1 MSMSASDGWRK
12 EVGRESRPLGGHQRA
27 TRETIQPSLW
37 DRLVNDL
44 PGLGSEIKDLRQ
56 ILQSEIDAER
66 LDAMV
71 AGGRRAHRVSNG
83 SQHRAEK
90 EHPSSLFP
98 WNVVAWNWTVAA
110 WSFRAM
116 CFREAVR
123 RDIEA
128 LFNVQRFESSLLL
141 TDAEAELVGEN
152 PPSLEDFPQVRRSVV
167 NYGVPPF
174 SGRSSRDFDREEL
187 AKEITQ
193 VLAAFEPRLKEG
205 ATKVTVSLGDKSI
218 GLRIDID
225 ALLLTTPAPE
235 RLRIRTILDLDNGS
249 ARTELKDT

>member
-71 AGGRRAHRVSNG
+71 AGGVGQIESATDLSIEHKKNIHRLFSLERRRMELDSRGVVVS
-83 SQHRAEK
+83 SDV
-90 EHPSSLFP
+90 L
-98 WNVVAWNWTVAA
+98 
-110 WSFRAM
+110 
-116 CFREAVR
+116 REAVR

>member
-1 MSMSASDGWRK
+1 MSASDGWRK

-71 AGGRRAHRVSNG
+71 AGGVGHIESATDLSIQQKKNIHRLFSLERRRLELDSRGVVVS
-83 SQHRAEK
+83 SDV
-90 EHPSSLFP
+90 L
-98 WNVVAWNWTVAA
+98 
-110 WSFRAM
+110 
-116 CFREAVR
+116 REAVR

>member
-71 AGGRRAHRVSNG
+71 AGGVGHIESATDLSIEQKKNIHRLFSLERRRLELDSRGVVVS
-83 SQHRAEK
+83 SDV
-90 EHPSSLFP
+90 L
-98 WNVVAWNWTVAA
+98 
-110 WSFRAM
+110 
-116 CFREAVR
+116 REAVR

-193 VLAAFEPRLKEG
+193 VLAAFEPRLKGG

>member
-12 EVGRESRPLGGHQRA
+12 EVGRELRPLGGHQRA

-56 ILQSEIDAER
+56 MLQSEIDAER

-71 AGGRRAHRVSNG
+71 AGGVGQIESATDLSFEQKKNIHRLLSLERRRLELESRGVVVS
-83 SQHRAEK
+83 SDV
-90 EHPSSLFP
+90 L
-98 WNVVAWNWTVAA
+98 
-110 WSFRAM
+110 
-116 CFREAVR
+116 REAVR

-128 LFNVQRFESSLLL
+128 LFNVQRFESSPLL
-141 TDAEAELVGEN
+141 TDAEADLVGEN
-152 PPSLEDFPQVRRSVV
+152 PPSLEDFPLVRRSVV

-187 AKEITQ
+187 AKEIAQ

>member
-1 MSMSASDGWRK
+1 MSASDGWRK

-71 AGGRRAHRVSNG
+71 AGGVGHIESATDLSIEQKKNIHRLFSLERRRLELDSRGVVVS
-83 SQHRAEK
+83 SDV
-90 EHPSSLFP
+90 L
-98 WNVVAWNWTVAA
+98 
-110 WSFRAM
+110 
-116 CFREAVR
+116 REAVR

>member
-1 MSMSASDGWRK
+1 MSASDGWRR

-56 ILQSEIDAER
+56 MLQSEINAER

-71 AGGRRAHRVSNG
+71 AGGVGQIEAATDLSIEQKKNIHRLLSLERRRMELESRGVVVS
-83 SQHRAEK
+83 SDV
-90 EHPSSLFP
+90 L
-98 WNVVAWNWTVAA
+98 
-110 WSFRAM
+110 
-116 CFREAVR
+116 REAVR

-128 LFNVQRFESSLLL
+128 LFNVQRFESSPLL
-141 TDAEAELVGEN
+141 TDAEAELADDN
-152 PPSLEDFPQVRRSVV
+152 PPSLEDFPLVRRSVV

-187 AKEITQ
+187 AKEIAQ

-218 GLRIDID
+218 GLRVDID

>member
-1 MSMSASDGWRK
+1 MSMSANDGWRK
-12 EVGRESRPLGGHQRA
+12 GIGKETRPLGGQQRA

-44 PGLGSEIKDLRQ
+44 PGLGSEIKELRQ
-56 ILQSEIDAER
+56 MLESDIEAER
-66 LDAMV
+66 LDTMV
-71 AGGRRAHRVSNG
+71 AGGAAAIEPATDLSIEQKKHIHRLLSLERRRTELESRGVVVSTDV
-83 SQHRAEK
+83 
-90 EHPSSLFP
+90 L
-98 WNVVAWNWTVAA
+98 
-110 WSFRAM
+110 
-116 CFREAVR
+116 REAVR

-128 LFNVQRFESSLLL
+128 LFNVQRFESSPLL
-141 TDAEAELVGEN
+141 TDAEADQAEDN
-152 PPSLEDFPQVRRSVV
+152 PPSLEDFPLVRRSVV

-187 AKEITQ
+187 AREIAR
-193 VLAAFEPRLKEG
+193 VLAAFEPRLKESS
-205 ATKVTVSLGDKSI
+205 TKVTVSLGDKSV

-249 ARTELKDT
+249 ARTELKDA

>member
-71 AGGRRAHRVSNG
+71 AGGVGHIESATDLSIEQKKNIHRLFSLERRRLELDSRGVVVS
-83 SQHRAEK
+83 SDV
-90 EHPSSLFP
+90 L
-98 WNVVAWNWTVAA
+98 
-110 WSFRAM
+110 
-116 CFREAVR
+116 REAVR

>member
-1 MSMSASDGWRK
+1 MSMSASDGWRR

-56 ILQSEIDAER
+56 MLQSEINAER

-71 AGGRRAHRVSNG
+71 AGGVGQIEAATDLSIEQKKNIHRLLSLERRRMELESRGVVVS
-83 SQHRAEK
+83 SDV
-90 EHPSSLFP
+90 L
-98 WNVVAWNWTVAA
+98 
-110 WSFRAM
+110 
-116 CFREAVR
+116 REAVR

-128 LFNVQRFESSLLL
+128 LFNVQRFESSPLL
-141 TDAEAELVGEN
+141 TDAEAELADDN
-152 PPSLEDFPQVRRSVV
+152 PPSLEDFPLVRRSVV

-187 AKEITQ
+187 AKEIAQ

-218 GLRIDID
+218 GLRVDID

>member
-1 MSMSASDGWRK
+1 MSASDGWRK

-71 AGGRRAHRVSNG
+71 AGGVGHIESATDLSIEQKKNIHRLLSLERRRMELDSRGVVVS
-83 SQHRAEK
+83 SDV
-90 EHPSSLFP
+90 L
-98 WNVVAWNWTVAA
+98 
-110 WSFRAM
+110 
-116 CFREAVR
+116 REAVR

>member
-1 MSMSASDGWRK
+1 MSASDGWRK

-71 AGGRRAHRVSNG
+71 AGGVGQIESATDLSIEHKKNIHRLFSLERRRMELDSRGVVVS
-83 SQHRAEK
+83 SDV
-90 EHPSSLFP
+90 L
-98 WNVVAWNWTVAA
+98 
-110 WSFRAM
+110 
-116 CFREAVR
+116 REAVR

>member
-1 MSMSASDGWRK
+1 MSASDGWRK

-56 ILQSEIDAER
+56 ILESEIDAER
-66 LDAMV
+66 LDAIV
-71 AGGRRAHRVSNG
+71 AGGIGHIESATDLSIEQKKNIHRLFSLERRRLELDSRGVVVS
-83 SQHRAEK
+83 SDV
-90 EHPSSLFP
+90 L
-98 WNVVAWNWTVAA
+98 
-110 WSFRAM
+110 
-116 CFREAVR
+116 REAVR

>member
-1 MSMSASDGWRK
+1 MSASDGWRK

-71 AGGRRAHRVSNG
+71 AGGVGHIESATDLSIEQKKNIHRLFSLERRRMELDSRGVVVS
-83 SQHRAEK
+83 SDV
-90 EHPSSLFP
+90 L
-98 WNVVAWNWTVAA
+98 
-110 WSFRAM
+110 
-116 CFREAVR
+116 REAVR

>member
-71 AGGRRAHRVSNG
+71 AGGVGHIESATDLSIEQKKNIHRLLSLERRRMELDSRGVVVS
-83 SQHRAEK
+83 SDV
-90 EHPSSLFP
+90 L
-98 WNVVAWNWTVAA
+98 
-110 WSFRAM
+110 
-116 CFREAVR
+116 REAVR

>member
-71 AGGRRAHRVSNG
+71 AGGVGHIESATDLSIEQKKNIHRLFSLERRRMELDSRGVVVS
-83 SQHRAEK
+83 SDV
-90 EHPSSLFP
+90 L
-98 WNVVAWNWTVAA
+98 
-110 WSFRAM
+110 
-116 CFREAVR
+116 REAVR

>member
-1 MSMSASDGWRK
+1 MSASDGWRK

-71 AGGRRAHRVSNG
+71 AGGVGHIESATDLSIEQKKNIHRLFSLERRRLELDSRGVVVS
-83 SQHRAEK
+83 SDV
-90 EHPSSLFP
+90 L
-98 WNVVAWNWTVAA
+98 
-110 WSFRAM
+110 
-116 CFREAVR
+116 REAVR

-193 VLAAFEPRLKEG
+193 VLAAFEPRLKGG

>member
-1 MSMSASDGWRK
+1 MSASDGWRK

-71 AGGRRAHRVSNG
+71 AGGVGHIESATDLSIQQKKNIHRLFSLERRRLELDSRGVVVS
-83 SQHRAEK
+83 SDV
-90 EHPSSLFP
+90 L
-98 WNVVAWNWTVAA
+98 
-110 WSFRAM
+110 
-116 CFREAVR
+116 REAVR

-187 AKEITQ
+187 AK
-193 VLAAFEPRLKEG
+193 
-205 ATKVTVSLGDKSI
+205 
-218 GLRIDID
+218 
-225 ALLLTTPAPE
+225 
-235 RLRIRTILDLDNGS
+235 
-249 ARTELKDT
+249 